1 MLKAWLCGTSI
12 PLVVFG
18 LLYIENNVPIVEDFT
33 QRHIGYSNLSRW
45 ITFVPAAA
53 AFVTSFLAPRF
64 KIALGISIVLPA
76 VLFLRPAVLQFC
88 YYKWFGFPSKI
99 SELEKL
105 WELPRIGVG
114 YTEGL
119 LLAAVSIVTGASLGY
134 VLSMACAAVLR

>member
-1 MLKAWLCGTSI
+1 VLKAWLCGASI

-33 QRHIGYSNLSRW
+33 HRHIGYSKLSRW
-45 ITFVPAAA
+45 ITFLPAAA

-64 KIALGISIVLPA
+64 KIALGISIALPA
-76 VLFLRPAVLQFC
+76 VFFLHPAVLQLC
-88 YYKWFGFPSKI
+88 YYEWFGFPSEI
-99 SELEKL
+99 EKL

-119 LLAAVSIVTGASLGY
+119 LLAAVSSATGASLGY
-134 VLSMACAAVLR
+134 IVSMVYRIVPG